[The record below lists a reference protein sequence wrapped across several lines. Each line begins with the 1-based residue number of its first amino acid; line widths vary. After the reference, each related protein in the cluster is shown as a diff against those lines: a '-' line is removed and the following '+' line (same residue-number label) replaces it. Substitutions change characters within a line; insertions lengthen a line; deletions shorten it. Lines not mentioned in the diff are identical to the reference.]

1 MSRRDLGISVGRISS
16 WKSHIPM
23 SKEAEGDTH
32 VIVDT
37 NRQVQAWGGVEGV
50 GRGGGVAEAKG
61 FAKGGRQYQMSQ
73 KGQGQ
78 RGRNEQYSVS
88 LKRKLKNI
96 ALLVTLT

>member
-50 GRGGGVAEAKG
+50 GRGGGWQKQRALQREVDSTKCHRKVKDNEEG
-61 FAKGGRQYQMSQ
+61 MS
-73 KGQGQ
+73 
-78 RGRNEQYSVS
+78 
-88 LKRKLKNI
+88 NI
-96 ALLVTLT
+96 VFL